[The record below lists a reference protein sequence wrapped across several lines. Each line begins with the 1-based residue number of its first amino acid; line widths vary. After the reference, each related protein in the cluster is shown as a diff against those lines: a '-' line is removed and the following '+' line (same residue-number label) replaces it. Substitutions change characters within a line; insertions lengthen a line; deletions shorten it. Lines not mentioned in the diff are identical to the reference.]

1 MNWGFWD
8 DGVVALLLPQEGW
21 QRMLMAMGAKLGL
34 CFVKEGQE
42 KREERGRREEKKK
55 GKRKGE
61 EGTSL

>member
-1 MNWGFWD
+1 M
-8 DGVVALLLPQEGW
+8 VALLLPQEGW